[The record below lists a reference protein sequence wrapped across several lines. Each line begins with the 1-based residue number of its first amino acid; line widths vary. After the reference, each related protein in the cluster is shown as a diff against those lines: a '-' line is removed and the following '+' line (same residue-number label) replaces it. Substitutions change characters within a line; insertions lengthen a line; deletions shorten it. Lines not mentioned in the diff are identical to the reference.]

1 MGEAQQALGLLDAAG
16 RRAAHRLVARF
27 SLTFGRLCSDEG
39 GATAVEYGLIVAC
52 ITLAILG
59 GMQFFAGNET
69 AMYNHISTTIVTAT
83 TH

>member
-1 MGEAQQALGLLDAAG
+1 
-16 RRAAHRLVARF
+16 V
-27 SLTFGRLCSDEG
+27 TFCRLCTAEG

-59 GMQFFAGNET
+59 GMQYFAGNET
-69 AMYNHISTTIVTAT
+69 AMYNHISTTIVAS

>member
-1 MGEAQQALGLLDAAG
+1 
-16 RRAAHRLVARF
+16 V
-27 SLTFGRLCSDEG
+27 TFGRLCTDEG

-59 GMQFFAGNET
+59 GMQFFAGNEV
-69 AMYNHISTTIVTAT
+69 AMYNHISTTIVGS

>member
-1 MGEAQQALGLLDAAG
+1 MT
-16 RRAAHRLVARF
+16 F
-27 SLTFGRLCSDEG
+27 SRLCTDEG

-69 AMYNHISTTIVTAT
+69 SMYNHISTTIVTAT

>member
-1 MGEAQQALGLLDAAG
+1 M
-16 RRAAHRLVARF
+16 
-27 SLTFGRLCSDEG
+27 TFGRLHADVS

-59 GMQFFAGNET
+59 GMQVFAGNET
-69 AMYNHISTTIVTAT
+69 AMYNHISTTIVAAT